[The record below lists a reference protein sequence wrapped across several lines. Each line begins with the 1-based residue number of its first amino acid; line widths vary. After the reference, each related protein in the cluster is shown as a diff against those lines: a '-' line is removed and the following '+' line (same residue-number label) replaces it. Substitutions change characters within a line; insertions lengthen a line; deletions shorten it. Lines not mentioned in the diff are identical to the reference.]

1 MQYVG
6 LGQSGLKVSRI
17 TLGMMTF
24 GTTEWRPWILGEDAA
39 RPIVQR
45 AIELGVNLFDNADMY
60 SGGVSEQ
67 VTGRLLRE
75 LALRDEIVIATKL
88 YFPVDLAF
96 KGGNSPAP
104 KPAERPNMTVI
115 AQADFCRDRCQSA
128 TTWS

>member
-6 LGQSGLKVSRI
+6 LGQSGLRVSRI
-17 TLGMMTF
+17 ALGMMTF

-45 AIELGVNLFDNADMY
+45 AIELGVNLFDTADMY

-75 LALRDEIVIATKL
+75 LAPRDEIGRRN
-88 YFPVDLAF
+88 D
-96 KGGNSPAP
+96 GGA
-104 KPAERPNMTVI
+104 A
-115 AQADFCRDRCQSA
+115 
-128 TTWS
+128 